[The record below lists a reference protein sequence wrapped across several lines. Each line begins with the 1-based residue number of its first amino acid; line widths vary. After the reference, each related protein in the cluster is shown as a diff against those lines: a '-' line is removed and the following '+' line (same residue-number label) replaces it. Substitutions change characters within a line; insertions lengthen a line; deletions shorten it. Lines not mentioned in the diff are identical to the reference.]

1 MLKIVMKKKELN
13 SPDLF
18 ETIFFRIWE
27 KNSSSVRERERERT
41 PEQTHFRFVIFFLKK
56 KNGKKTERQM

>member
-1 MLKIVMKKKELN
+1 MKKKELN

-27 KNSSSVRERERERT
+27 KNSSSVRERERENTRT
-41 PEQTHFRFVIFFLKK
+41 NPF
-56 KNGKKTERQM
+56 